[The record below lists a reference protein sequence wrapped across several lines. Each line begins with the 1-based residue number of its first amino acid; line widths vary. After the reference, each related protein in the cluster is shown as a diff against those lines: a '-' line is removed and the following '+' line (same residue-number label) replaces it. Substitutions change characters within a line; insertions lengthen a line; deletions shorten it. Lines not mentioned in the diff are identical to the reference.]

1 MKSIDYQEY
10 FRNPGTWKKER
21 FFFFTYEDEYLLK
34 KGIEFLLKTKNI
46 SSKEV
51 FLGKEIKVKSIIE
64 RESKGDMF
72 SGSSNIQ
79 KTFLIFNAEKVSDI
93 EEIDKNAIVSSTIIF
108 VFFDQYFLK
117 RTKKFRDLKK
127 VLHVH
132 FPKFDLELAL
142 KWFKRELSRENIRED
157 RNLIK
162 KTVYHFEGSLTDL
175 NNVVNLLKLGGKLKE
190 LLRERVELIGEYET
204 IFRVKREIQKNYKK
218 VPMIWK
224 LFDSMLYNRKVKYD
238 FEKELKYIIRRFK

>member
-1 MKSIDYQEY
+1 
-10 FRNPGTWKKER
+10 
-21 FFFFTYEDEYLLK
+21 
-34 KGIEFLLKTKNI
+34 
-46 SSKEV
+46 
-51 FLGKEIKVKSIIE
+51 
-64 RESKGDMF
+64 
-72 SGSSNIQ
+72 
-79 KTFLIFNAEKVSDI
+79 
-93 EEIDKNAIVSSTIIF
+93 
-108 VFFDQYFLK
+108 
-117 RTKKFRDLKK
+117 
-127 VLHVH
+127 
-132 FPKFDLELAL
+132 
-142 KWFKRELSRENIRED
+142 
-157 RNLIK
+157 LIK